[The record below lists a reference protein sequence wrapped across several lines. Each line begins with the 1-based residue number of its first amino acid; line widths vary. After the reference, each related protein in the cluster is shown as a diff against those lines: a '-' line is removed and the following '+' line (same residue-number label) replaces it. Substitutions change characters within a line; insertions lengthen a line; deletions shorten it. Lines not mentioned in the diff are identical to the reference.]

1 MTSSRTVLAIFLVLS
16 GNIAVAQINGEEG
29 EPTPEYLDAT
39 FTSEDAARVAA
50 GFSDQ
55 IMAGSSADPLGDMAN
70 AADLVFRGS
79 VLSQTYEYDAAG
91 TPSTHTTFLITE
103 QLKGD
108 HQSNEITL
116 VQAGGPSQ
124 TDSDKIMMVST
135 ARYFTVGEEELLFM
149 NLDFE
154 SQVESSRSSVVSRFR
169 VYQDKI
175 YNEDGYGM
183 RVVTLN
189 GGTQYTLVQSRDR
202 NPADRFKRITIGPHR
217 LDKNFSEKGNRSADA
232 KGTVGTRHGNGI
244 NRHFQS
250 TEADA
255 FSALIRR

>member
-1 MTSSRTVLAIFLVLS
+1 MLSDADVGTQISVKVSYIDGHGTSEGPLTSTRTSPVVNVEVGATRFFVVDQSSR
-16 GNIAVAQINGEEG
+16 
-29 EPTPEYLDAT
+29 
-39 FTSEDAARVAA
+39 R
-50 GFSDQ
+50 
-55 IMAGSSADPLGDMAN
+55 
-70 AADLVFRGS
+70 
-79 VLSQTYEYDAAG
+79 TYEYDAAG

-154 SQVESSRSSVVSRFR
+154 SPVESSRSSVVSRFR